1 MCMNET
7 MMLPVEYLGASHE
20 LPLTIVPL
28 GYTYQLHI
36 EVEGKTLIF
45 EKDDQGEYRVIDT
58 ANDGAISKGFV
69 AAIVATLQAL

>member
-1 MCMNET
+1 
-7 MMLPVEYLGASHE
+7 MLPVDYLGKVQE

-36 EVEGKTLIF
+36 QVEEKTLIF

-58 ANDGAISKGFV
+58 GSGTGHVSRGLV

>member
-1 MCMNET
+1 MNET
-7 MMLPVEYLGASHE
+7 IMLPVEYMGDSHE

-36 EVEGKTLIF
+36 QVEGKTLIF
-45 EKDDQGEYRVIDT
+45 EKDDQGEYRVID
-58 ANDGAISKGFV
+58 AVHDASGASKGLV

>member
-1 MCMNET
+1 MNET
-7 MMLPVEYLGASHE
+7 VMLPVDYLGEIYE

-36 EVEGKTLIF
+36 QLESGMLIF
-45 EKDDQGEYRVIDT
+45 EKDEQGECRVIDHS
-58 ANDGAISKGFV
+58 DRQEHVSKGLV

>member
-1 MCMNET
+1 MNET
-7 MMLPVEYLGASHE
+7 MMIPVEYLGASHE

-45 EKDDQGEYRVIDT
+45 EKDDQGEYSVIDA
-58 ANDGAISKGFV
+58 ANHNGAVSKGFV

>member
-1 MCMNET
+1 MNET
-7 MMLPVEYLGASHE
+7 IMLPVEYLGASHE

-58 ANDGAISKGFV
+58 ANNSGAVSKGFV

>member
-1 MCMNET
+1 MNET
-7 MMLPVEYLGASHE
+7 IMLPVEYLGASHE

-58 ANDGAISKGFV
+58 ANHNGAVSKGLV

>member
-1 MCMNET
+1 
-7 MMLPVEYLGASHE
+7 MLPVDYLGATLE

-36 EVEGKTLIF
+36 EVEGKKLIF
-45 EKDDQGEYRVIDT
+45 EKDDQGEYRVFDT
-58 ANDGAISKGFV
+58 GDAHGTFNKGLV